1 MQYREDWPDLEGAE
15 GQYTFDKLTELYD
28 ALAACKKRLIVE
40 IWAVTFSMSD
50 PGAAVPAYLLNDAK
64 YDGGV
69 ARTSVGYIAK
79 MWEAPV
85 MDRLLALYGALAAR
99 FDTAPYFE
107 AIVFSETATSKV
119 GDTYSPSAW
128 VSQLKRAISTIR
140 SNWPHTNVVF
150 YNNFIQGASESQLA
164 DVYAALRTSDAATG
178 APDVLPPP
186 HAVRGEMIYRG
197 ELAGG
202 ADLRGQ
208 IPAMFAVQ
216 TPELGGKEGAF
227 SPQELADYI
236 IKDVGGA
243 HDVDRVYKVE
253 QFKGTHG
260 LGHVRLATESDV
272 APEASH
278 PFWATGFA
286 DIAIVHNGQITNY
299 YKMRRRLEKRG
310 YQFNTDNDSELIAV
324 YLADKLAQGTPL
336 EEGLAQS
343 IEDMDGTFSF
353 LISTRDEIGFAKDRL
368 AAKPMVMVED
378 EDIVAIASEE
388 VSLNRLFP
396 GRSLVTT
403 EPAPGTFRTWRR
415 SI

>member
-1 MQYREDWPDLEGAE
+1 MTRVLLILAFILAVPAGVSAAVPSPPQHVCVDNNCSTAPGNPGEGIKWHPGHYMTVQRGEAFEVVLSRRVPEVCAEPALQGLQYREDWPDLEGAE

-216 TPELGGKEGAF
+216 TPELGGKEGTFTPKQLFDQCVSVNGCTHMFWVRNTSTGGSEQRWETGILPFLRANPRTRESCPRSF
-227 SPQELADYI
+227 S
-236 IKDVGGA
+236 
-243 HDVDRVYKVE
+243 
-253 QFKGTHG
+253 TC
-260 LGHVRLATESDV
+260 SD
-272 APEASH
+272 
-278 PFWATGFA
+278 
-286 DIAIVHNGQITNY
+286 
-299 YKMRRRLEKRG
+299 
-310 YQFNTDNDSELIAV
+310 
-324 YLADKLAQGTPL
+324 
-336 EEGLAQS
+336 
-343 IEDMDGTFSF
+343 
-353 LISTRDEIGFAKDRL
+353 
-368 AAKPMVMVED
+368 
-378 EDIVAIASEE
+378 
-388 VSLNRLFP
+388 
-396 GRSLVTT
+396 
-403 EPAPGTFRTWRR
+403 
-415 SI
+415 